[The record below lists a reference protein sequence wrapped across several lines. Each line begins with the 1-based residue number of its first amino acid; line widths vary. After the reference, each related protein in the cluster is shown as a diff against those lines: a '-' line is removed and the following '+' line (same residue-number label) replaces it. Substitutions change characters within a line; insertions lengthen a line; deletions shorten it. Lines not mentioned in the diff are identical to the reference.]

1 MKLIKFQMYDINFQM
16 YDVNFQ
22 MYGIA
27 YITQCKVVVKVITIK
42 ALCSNIDAQVT
53 GFSEII

>member
-16 YDVNFQ
+16 YSIV
-22 MYGIA
+22 
-27 YITQCKVVVKVITIK
+27 YITQCKVVDQVITIK